1 MKRICIITMCYPTP
15 KSPAQ
20 FAFVDELACA
30 MADRGVQIDVIT
42 PTPYGKKKSRGHM
55 AAHWERKTPQGNV
68 IHVYQPMML
77 RVSDRTIGQIK
88 LGSISDRNFYRA
100 VRKTLLRLPKPD
112 ALYSHFLNPAGIA
125 AAKLGKEL
133 GVPSFCAFGESSLW
147 TVERIGLENA
157 TAQLSQLAGIVAVSS
172 ENKRLLSE
180 AGIYPAEKIGV
191 FPNSADHTVFYPR
204 DKAACRKALGL
215 PQDAVIGM
223 FTGAW
228 EERKGP
234 LRVQQAALR
243 IPGLKMIYAG
253 SGAQIPEGDNVLFKG
268 RIAHEKLPEYLSA
281 ADFFVLPTLAEG
293 CCNAIVEAMACGLP
307 VISSEGSFNDDIL
320 NEINSIRIDPMDV
333 EALHAAMKRLTED
346 AALRERLAEGAAEM
360 TQQLDIAQRAANI
373 LHFME
378 NA

>member
-1 MKRICIITMCYPTP
+1 MKTICIVTPGYPTP
-15 KSPAQ
+15 KSPANY
-20 FAFVDELACA
+20 AFVDQLACA
-30 MADRGVQIDVIT
+30 MADLDNRVEIISPIPLGREKARG
-42 PTPYGKKKSRGHM
+42 YMG
-55 AAHWERKTPQGNV
+55 AEWERKTNRGNTILVHQPRIVSYSAKV
-68 IHVYQPMML
+68 IGPV
-77 RVSDRTIGQIK
+77 D
-88 LGSISDRNFYRA
+88 LGRLSNRSFFRSVKR
-100 VRKTLLRLPKPD
+100 TLLRLEKPD
-112 ALYSHFLNPAGIA
+112 ILYAHFLNPAGITVSR
-125 AAKLGKEL
+125 LG
-133 GVPSFCAFGESSLW
+133 GAYGIPAFCAFGESGLWSIQSL
-147 TVERIGLENA
+147 GLEKA
-157 TAQLSQLAGIVAVSS
+157 AELLKGLSGIVAVSG
-172 ENKRLLSE
+172 ENKRLLAE
-180 AGIYPAEKIGV
+180 NGLFPAERIGV
-191 FPNSADHTVFYPR
+191 FPNGADHTVFYPR
-204 DKAACRKALGL
+204 DRAACREALGL

-307 VISSEGSFNDDIL
+307 VISSDGSFNDDIL
-320 NEINSIRIDPMDV
+320 NEKNSIRIDPMDV